1 MGPFLSYGLCG
12 LGKSSLICM
21 TFEESLTSFQP
32 AFLLFGANFN
42 A

>member
-1 MGPFLSYGLCG
+1 MFGLSYGCYG

-21 TFEESLTSFQP
+21 TFGDSFTSFQP

>member
-1 MGPFLSYGLCG
+1 MGPFWSYGRCG
-12 LGKSSLICM
+12 LGKSSLICIM
-21 TFEESLTSFQP
+21 FGESFTSFQP

>member
-1 MGPFLSYGLCG
+1 MGPIWSYGLCV

-21 TFEESLTSFQP
+21 TFAESFTSFQP
-32 AFLLFGANFN
+32 AFLLFGENFN

>member
-1 MGPFLSYGLCG
+1 MGPFWSYGHCG
-12 LGKSSLICM
+12 LGKSSLIRM
-21 TFEESLTSFQP
+21 TFVESRTSFQP

>member
-1 MGPFLSYGLCG
+1 MGPFWSYGRCG

-21 TFEESLTSFQP
+21 MFGESFTSFQP

>member
-1 MGPFLSYGLCG
+1 MGPFWIYRRCG

-21 TFEESLTSFQP
+21 TFGEPLTSFQP
-32 AFLLFGANFN
+32 VFLLFGANFD